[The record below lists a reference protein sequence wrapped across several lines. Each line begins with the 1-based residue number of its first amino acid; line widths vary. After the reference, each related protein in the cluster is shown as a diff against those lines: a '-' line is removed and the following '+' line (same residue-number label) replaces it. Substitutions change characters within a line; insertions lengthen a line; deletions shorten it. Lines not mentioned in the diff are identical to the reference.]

1 MSQFPP
7 RMSQKCKFKIL
18 QPTQPLVGNSLYAG
32 LQAHFTF
39 PPHFSFCS
47 CRWQQQQNNKTT
59 IPVVFVIYSYIPSRS
74 SKEKLFS
81 GNDYLSS
88 KQLSIIPRFLCI
100 SFYHVR
106 LLTIFES
113 TLGEGGD
120 HPSRKLLPYRLFSLA
135 YLKLGASR
143 QTLSPAQPLRLGA
156 HSIFLTIHIIFGS

>member
-7 RMSQKCKFKIL
+7 RMSQKCKSKIL
-18 QPTQPLVGNSLYAG
+18 QPTQPLVGNLLYAG
-32 LQAHFTF
+32 LQAYFTF
-39 PPHFSFCS
+39 LPHFSFCS

-59 IPVVFVIYSYIPSRS
+59 IPVTFVTYFYISSRS

-81 GNDYLSS
+81 GNDYLST

-100 SFYHVR
+100 SFYHVQ

-120 HPSRKLLPYRLFSLA
+120 HPSRKLLPYQLSAWPSLSQEQVGKRSVRHSPSGLVLTPFSWP
-135 YLKLGASR
+135 S
-143 QTLSPAQPLRLGA
+143 T
-156 HSIFLTIHIIFGS
+156 